1 MKTVYRTALLILIS
15 LSLVLF
21 TAAAVHAY
29 STSANQTSPAGVD
42 KANQLTETPGPEEDT
57 CLQCH
62 MSGSFTSIWI
72 PVLRWIAFGGAG
84 LILLFGIARSAS
96 VWKQRSAW
104 TPITKRAAAW
114 VDERYQVSDFLKPI
128 LSKPVPEWQR
138 RWWYCLGG
146 LTFFLFLVQGTTG
159 IMLAFY
165 YKPTPA
171 EAYASIQFIENEVLL
186 GSAVRMI
193 HHWSAN
199 GMIVMACAHMLRVFI
214 MGAYKPPRELNWV
227 SGSLLLVMTLAFG
240 FTGYL
245 LPWDQRA
252 YWATTV
258 GTEIAGS
265 IPVIGELALVFLR
278 AGWSIT
284 SLTLSRFF
292 ALHILI
298 LPLVTVGSMLLHF
311 IMIRKQG
318 IMKPL

>member
-1 MKTVYRTALLILIS
+1 MKNVYRTALFVLIS
-15 LSLVLF
+15 MSLVAF

-29 STSANQTSPAGVD
+29 TASPPEDSHQQTGSDQTLAN
-42 KANQLTETPGPEEDT
+42 TPEPEKDT
-57 CLQCH
+57 CIQCH
-62 MSGSFTSIWI
+62 VGGSFTNIWTPI
-72 PVLRWIAFGGAG
+72 LRWILFGAAG
-84 LILLFGIARSAS
+84 VALLFGVARSAA
-96 VWKQRSAW
+96 VWKTRSAW
-104 TPITKRAAAW
+104 VPIPKRILDW
-114 VDERYQVSDFLKPI
+114 VNERYGLSEWLQPI
-128 LSKPVPEWQR
+128 FSKPVPEWQR

-146 LTFFLFLVQGTTG
+146 LTFFLFLVQGITG

-171 EAYASIQFIENEVLL
+171 EAYASIQFIESEVLL
-186 GSAVRMI
+186 GSAVRTI

-199 GMIVMACAHMLRVFI
+199 GMIVMAFAHMLRVFI
-214 MGAYKPPRELNWV
+214 MGAYKAPRELNWV
-227 SGSLLLVMTLAFG
+227 SGTFLLVTTLAFG

-265 IPVIGELALVFLR
+265 IPVIGDLALVYLR
-278 AGWSIT
+278 AGWNIT

-298 LPLVTVGSMLLHF
+298 LPLIIVTFMVLHF
-311 IMIRKQG
+311 IMVRKQG
-318 IMKPL
+318 VMKPL